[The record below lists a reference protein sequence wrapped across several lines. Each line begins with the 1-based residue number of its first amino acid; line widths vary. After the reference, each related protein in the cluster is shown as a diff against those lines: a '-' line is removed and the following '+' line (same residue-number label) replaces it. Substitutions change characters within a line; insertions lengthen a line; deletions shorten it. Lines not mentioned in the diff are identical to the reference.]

1 MSMGDI
7 SEEYLSNIYKDVIM
21 DHFRNP
27 RNGVDIAEYDY
38 FAEEIN
44 PFCGDKVSFKVKL
57 TEDRIISNVSA
68 IADGCTVIKAS
79 SSLLSVFVNQ
89 SKIDDLPP
97 VISRFENFLKNGDD
111 LANNFDLGILSEL
124 GVVRQ
129 HPVRLKCVLLPVRA
143 LNNIIDQI

>member
-1 MSMGDI
+1 MGDI

-27 RNGVDIAEYDY
+27 RNGVDITEYDY